1 MRELATGL
9 IWISLQRSI
18 YIFTTRRYTENL
30 KKLISVGSDELGL
43 SCVNG
48 IKAIAMIMIIAGHAL
63 LFMIGGPVQNS
74 GFYEKVINWDFF
86 FILWS

>member
-18 YIFTTRRYTENL
+18 YIFTTRYTENL

-86 FILWS
+86 IFLGN